1 MSSGQ
6 FLTHG
11 GADRTLAG
19 RRGERQPLVQRS
31 ADLTVSVDI
40 FHGRIDRTGLFCA
53 LQEPTLHR
61 REVGCPAGVGRV
73 QTAIDDR
80 SPLAERAGGVGIR
93 CIAAHRLDPRDVRSA
108 GVGDNSDITAAGQQ
122 FGGRFRHPMPA
133 TIGRRDPDERGSGRE
148 PSKRSRP
155 RACGR
160 SKRSVRPTSRC
171 ARSVARSE

>member
-53 LQEPTLHR
+53 LEEPTLHR

-80 SPLAERAGGVGIR
+80 SPSQNERVESESDAS
-93 CIAAHRLDPRDVRSA
+93 PR
-108 GVGDNSDITAAGQQ
+108 TAST
-122 FGGRFRHPMPA
+122 PA
-133 TIGRRDPDERGSGRE
+133 M
-148 PSKRSRP
+148 
-155 RACGR
+155 
-160 SKRSVRPTSRC
+160 
-171 ARSVARSE
+171 